1 MKPSGSVSVLAA
13 ERAWRKVTYSLP
25 AELADELDR
34 RTEGRGKIKSRM
46 VSEALAQYFEAQDRE
61 SLAALYEQAARD
73 PKFIADNRAV
83 EEDFANLDEEAEGD
97 EQ

>member
-1 MKPSGSVSVLAA
+1 MKPSFTPPVPPPQK
-13 ERAWRKVTYSLP
+13 AWRKVTYSLP

-46 VSEALAQYFEAQDRE
+46 VSEALAHYFEAQDRE

-97 EQ
+97 EP